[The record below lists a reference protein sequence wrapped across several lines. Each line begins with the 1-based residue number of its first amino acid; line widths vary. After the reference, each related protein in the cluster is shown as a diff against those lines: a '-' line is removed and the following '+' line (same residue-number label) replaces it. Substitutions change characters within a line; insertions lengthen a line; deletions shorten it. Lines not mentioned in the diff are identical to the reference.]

1 MITALDKRPTKRPD
15 VKWKR
20 IGKSG
25 ILLDLTTGNYF
36 ELDEIAL
43 TIWGM
48 LDGKRSVAKVVDS
61 LAQKYSCPRKT
72 VEKDVMGFL
81 AELRKRKLIET
92 VKS

>member
-1 MITALDKRPTKRPD
+1 MTVLDQRPKKRLD
-15 VKWKR
+15 IKWKR
-20 IGKSG
+20 IGKAG

-48 LDGKRSVAKVVDS
+48 LDGKKSLEKVV
-61 LAQKYSCPRKT
+61 LALARKYSCAPKV
-72 VEKDVMGFL
+72 VERDVIDFV

>member
-1 MITALDKRPTKRPD
+1 MTALDQRPAKRRD
-15 VKWKR
+15 IKWKH

-43 TIWGM
+43 TIWQM
-48 LDGKRSVAKVVDS
+48 LDGKKSVAKVVDT
-61 LAQKYSCPRKT
+61 LAKKYSCPLKT
-72 VEKDVMGFL
+72 VERDVMGFL
-81 AELRKRKLIET
+81 AELRKRKLIEI